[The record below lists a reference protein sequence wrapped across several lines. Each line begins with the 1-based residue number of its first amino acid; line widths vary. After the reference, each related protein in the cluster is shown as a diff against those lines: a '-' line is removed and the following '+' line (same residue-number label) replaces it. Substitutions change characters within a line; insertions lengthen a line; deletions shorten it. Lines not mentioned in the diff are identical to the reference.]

1 MSVIG
6 SINGIPVYSTTMEAV
21 VFASQFGLKGYHH
34 HTIKGVNGY
43 MGGINH
49 EDISRAMGAGVSHFL
64 PKRILDKGQYITSS
78 SILRDY
84 RLNQESTRPSL
95 TPRQLAQQPMTARS
109 ETANIDPETGLPWYI
124 GGDYSGLAE
133 AMAQAAAMPPNSP
146 TTGIVFYGTN
156 SATYTFTPDP
166 DLGIYQDIL
175 LFDGQGNLF
184 NVGYV
189 TGDPIT
195 GGPIEPNYSIV
206 KYAAINQMLGG
217 NTTGFANGV
226 TVTNIPAPGTY

>member
-6 SINGIPVYSTTMEAV
+6 SISGIPVYSTPMEAV

-84 RLNQESTRPSL
+84 RLNQQSATPKL
-95 TPRQLAQQPMTARS
+95 TPRQLAQQPMTARN
-109 ETANIDPETGLPWYI
+109 ETANIDPETGLPWYM

-133 AMAQAAAMPPNSP
+133 AMAQAAALPPNSP
-146 TTGIVFYGTN
+146 ITGVVYYGTN

-189 TGDPIT
+189 TGGPN

-206 KYAAINQMLGG
+206 KYAAINQTLGG